1 MAEPLTDNPLSAN
14 DLLMIII
21 AIFLPPVAVALRR
34 GIGGAF
40 LLNLLLTLLAYV
52 PGRGAILTP
61 LKAVSREP
69 APRRLFS
76 ALPSRRPEQGPAGL
90 R

>member
-40 LLNLLLTLLAYV
+40 LLTLLAYV
-52 PGRGAILTP
+52 PGLVHAIWVV
-61 LKAVSREP
+61 ARS
-69 APRRLFS
+69 
-76 ALPSRRPEQGPAGL
+76 
-90 R
+90 